1 MKFFATIR
9 DWLRKLFRRSSPD
22 DYAGNPIPAP
32 LPWEPSTAPPAIST
46 PTYSARDMRITIQQD
61 TPQAARMKPTEIPEW
76 VCRQCN
82 VPPAIVAHDDGIDGI
97 DAFCT
102 ALRHLGEAAAAASA
116 ALGAAVRAVIDATL
130 INRYGTAKEIHYI
143 THGRKAR
150 TRKKYRNRVLR
161 RVRRAERR
169 KACED
174 RTPCT

>member
-22 DYAGNPIPAP
+22 GYAGNPIPAP
-32 LPWEPSTAPPAIST
+32 LPWEPPTAPPAIST

-61 TPQAARMKPTEIPEW
+61 TPQPARVEPTEIPEW
-76 VCRQCN
+76 VCGQCN
-82 VPPAIVAHDDGIDGI
+82 VPPAIVAHDDGID
-97 DAFCT
+97 AFCA

-143 THGRKAR
+143 IHGRKAR

-161 RVRRAERR
+161 RARRAERR
-169 KACED
+169 NAREN
-174 RTPCT
+174 RTPRT